1 MGRQQQEA
9 KWPSLRPMGRPKSH
23 PSDGSGSDWTGST
36 ISRAVHGPAKTAEVG
51 EVLMR
56 LADSPFHVYPGQAV
70 PGAPS
75 HLLRYVETGGVRI
88 DFLVTRPIIANG
100 LRLIAVTTLV

>member
-1 MGRQQQEA
+1 MAESPPHGA
-9 KWPSLRPMGRPKSH
+9 PPK
-23 PSDGSGSDWTGST
+23 PPKRWIWFGLDQLDEFA
-36 ISRAVHGPAKTAEVG
+36 AVHGPAKTAEMG
-51 EVLMR
+51 GVLMH
-56 LADSPFHVYPGQAV
+56 LADSPLHVYPGQAV